1 MKEVVQKLLIIL
13 GGIFFIGVLIPE
25 FRIIMA
31 KAVDPILQSLLIFP
45 IHIVIMILAIIT
57 ATYSSIIQKYTIDFR
72 KMKETQEK
80 IFEFQKQYFK
90 AIKENNQFLI
100 KQLEKRKDEIR
111 LMQAEIM
118 KMNFKSI
125 FYVMIVTI
133 PIWIWLWYVIY
144 DIAEY
149 EVEKYREVSKFTV
162 IVPFQ
167 GYIHVSDFIVIIPW
181 WLFWYLLCSILVG
194 QVIKKLLNLE
204 RLNSSRLT

>member
-1 MKEVVQKLLIIL
+1 MKELIQKLLMVL

-31 KAVDPILQSLLIFP
+31 KAIDPIFRYLLIFP
-45 IHIVIMILAIIT
+45 IHIVIMILALIT
-57 ATYSSIIQKYTIDFR
+57 AIYSSLIQKYTIDFR
-72 KMKETQEK
+72 RMKEMQEK

-111 LMQAEIM
+111 LMQAELM
-118 KMNFKSI
+118 KMNFISI

-133 PIWIWLWYVIY
+133 PIWIWLWYIIY
-144 DIAEY
+144 ENN
-149 EVEKYREVSKFTV
+149 EMSKFTV

-167 GYIHVSDFIVIIPW
+167 GYIHVSDFILIIPW

-194 QVIKKLLNLE
+194 QVIRKIIIRLE
-204 RLNSSRLT
+204 S

>member
-1 MKEVVQKLLIIL
+1 MKEIIQKLLIIL

-31 KAVDPILQSLLIFP
+31 KAIDPIFRYLLIFP
-45 IHIVIMILAIIT
+45 IHIVIMILALIT
-57 ATYSSIIQKYTIDFR
+57 AIYSSLIQKYTIDFR
-72 KMKETQEK
+72 RMKEMQEK

-111 LMQAEIM
+111 LMQAELM
-118 KMNFKSI
+118 KMNFISI

-133 PIWIWLWYVIY
+133 PIWIWLWYIIY
-144 DIAEY
+144 ENN
-149 EVEKYREVSKFTV
+149 EMSKFTV

-167 GYIHVSDFIVIIPW
+167 GYIHVSDFILIIPW

-194 QVIKKLLNLE
+194 QVIRKIIIRLE
-204 RLNSSRLT
+204 S

>member
-1 MKEVVQKLLIIL
+1 MKDTIQKLLMVL

-31 KAVDPILQSLLIFP
+31 KTVDPILRSLLIFP
-45 IHIVIMILAIIT
+45 IHIVIMILATIT
-57 ATYSSIIQKYTIDFR
+57 AIYSSLIQKYMIDFR
-72 KMKETQEK
+72 KMKEMQEK
-80 IFEFQKQYFK
+80 IFEFERQYFK

-100 KQLEKRKDEIR
+100 KQLEKRRDEIR

-118 KMNFKSI
+118 KMNFTSI

-144 DIAEY
+144 DVAELGIHN
-149 EVEKYREVSKFTV
+149 KVSKFTI

-181 WLFWYLLCSILVG
+181 WLFWYLLCSMLVG
-194 QVIKKLLNLE
+194 QVIRKIIIRLE
-204 RLNSSRLT
+204 S